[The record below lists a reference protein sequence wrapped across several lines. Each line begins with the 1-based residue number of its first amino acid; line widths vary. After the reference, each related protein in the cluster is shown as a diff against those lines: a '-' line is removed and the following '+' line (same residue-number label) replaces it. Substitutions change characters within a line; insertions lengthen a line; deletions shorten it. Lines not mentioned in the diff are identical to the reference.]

1 MADKHIFIGLGGTG
15 VNVVSYLK
23 YKIYGRTKA
32 TEMKSRIQVMKENYR
47 FIFVDTDNRDVDHF
61 NDVYKHVY
69 EGGREQ
75 FISPSE
81 LLNLGNQNPAAI
93 WREAN
98 ANPVGRKSRR
108 ILEACNE
115 LVVAN
120 MGDRT
125 LSKGAEA
132 FRMNSRLAFAQMES
146 QFISKVVTAIN
157 ELNPVE
163 KNSESNVIHYWVVSS
178 CNGGT
183 GSGTLNDV
191 LYLVN
196 MLHKT
201 HVEPGNPI
209 LGLVLFMPRLYININ
224 PKNERYPVN
233 TIAVFKELD
242 AIQSWAT
249 DPEKNKL
256 YHRLAVLGDDV
267 NINNTLPYRPFE
279 FCIPID
285 INTDN
290 FNNLGDPDKLY
301 RNTAELL
308 YYIHDGEGGDGF
320 KSFINNNETGDPSIR
335 NAHNYLVPLGYV
347 AIRKPE
353 EEFKNY
359 MDLRLKY
366 ELLRYGVLGD
376 GIDSETQREKEMM
389 TVFDNLIKKM
399 ALTDGAEGEY
409 FTAIHNEVKQRIAR
423 GLPPQMILDSK
434 GKTVSVLPPN
444 VSKATAEKIIEGVSE
459 SMHAKKEERG
469 NTIKAIEKSL
479 WKWTEDNA
487 RKVGLMYVRDV
498 LRELDAFCTHLND
511 AYVLGNDN
519 SRLRGISESQKA
531 LKEQRD
537 TLAKNLDQFYQE
549 AINIS
554 LGERLKNSNS
564 EDVQAYYNQLK
575 KWVTAS
581 VKVML
586 ADAAFEMI
594 QELAVGEQGI
604 IDGII
609 RHVEKLISAATL
621 ALNKDN
627 GVAAAYKGLAE
638 LFYATKNDVTSIY
651 IPDITEYSNGST
663 WVEDGNKFSEW
674 YSRIIGRTNRVVEG
688 EGFAPL
694 RNGDVK
700 VSIEAFFSYMMGI
713 NEEKMV
719 QDRYLVEKENH
730 LFTNTSRS
738 DYGRTIEDI
747 LYYAGI
753 ALEARIMEDSVIS
766 EQWSK
771 KSLAEFYSELNVEA
785 QNDIRRRTN
794 PPVFFPYNKSLNL
807 GPVTEKGFSVGP
819 RGVVQR
825 VFESTAEVGRLDF
838 RSSDDPSVMYKVDT
852 KLGFSFEYYDMYR
865 MLEEKYNRC
874 PNKSFYHFHQVF
886 ADAGGDANQI
896 KLPREI
902 DPETELFVKYLILN
916 ELSPSLA
923 HIMKVGTE
931 AFNAKFY
938 SNTPVIFEGMLAK
951 FATASS
957 EKMID
962 NEIIEL
968 KITDGTHHF
977 FHSVTI
983 NNPEHRYTD
992 ILAGFKANAAN
1003 GRFEALVKDLIKNIN
1018 FLESDLIQQKYLECV
1033 KRLKAKMNEAWEKA
1047 GKKEKDTLGEI
1058 LEVLNERLDT
1068 VAKFLSDIKR

>member
-32 TEMKSRIQVMKENYR
+32 TEMKSRIQVMNENYR

-61 NDVYKHVY
+61 NDLYKHVY

-75 FISPSE
+75 FINSTE
-81 LLNLGNQNPAAI
+81 LLDLGAQNPAAI

-98 ANPVGRKSRR
+98 AKQVGRKSRR

-132 FRMNSRLAFAQMES
+132 FRMNSRIAFAQMETD
-146 QFISKVVTAIN
+146 FISKVVTAIN
-157 ELNPVE
+157 DLNPVD
-163 KNSESNVIHYWVVSS
+163 KNSEANVIHYWVVSS

-249 DPEKNKL
+249 DPVKNKL
-256 YHRLAVLGDDV
+256 YHRLAVLGEDV

-290 FNNLGDPDKLY
+290 FNNLGSPHKLY

-308 YYIHDGEGGDGF
+308 YYIHDGEGGNGF
-320 KSFINNNETGDPSIR
+320 KSFINNNETGDPSLR

-359 MDLRLKY
+359 MNLRLKY
-366 ELLRYGVLGD
+366 ELLRYGVLGE
-376 GIDSETQREKEMM
+376 GIDSETQRNKEMM
-389 TVFDNLIKKM
+389 IVFDNLIKKM
-399 ALTDGAEGEY
+399 ALTNGAEGEY
-409 FTAIHNEVKQRIAR
+409 FTAIRNDVKQRIAR
-423 GLPPQMILDSK
+423 GLPPQMISDSK

-444 VSKATAEKIIEGVSE
+444 VSKAAAEKIIEGIAE
-459 SMHAKKEERG
+459 SMGAKKEERE
-469 NTIKAIEKSL
+469 NTLKKIEKTL
-479 WKWTEDNA
+479 WDWTEENA

-498 LRELDAFCTHLND
+498 LMELDAFCTHLND

-519 SRLRGISESQKA
+519 SKLRGICENQKA

-537 TLAKNLDQFYQE
+537 TLANNLDQFYQE

-554 LGERLKNSNS
+554 IGERIKNSNS
-564 EDVQAYYNQLK
+564 EDVQAYYNQLV
-575 KWVTAS
+575 KWVNAS
-581 VKVML
+581 VNVML

-594 QELAVGEQGI
+594 QELAVGQQGI

-609 RHVEKLISAATL
+609 RHVEKLISAATR

-674 YSRIIGRTNRVVEG
+674 YSRIIGRTNHVVEG

-694 RNGDVK
+694 RNGDIK
-700 VSIEAFFSYMMGI
+700 VSIEAFFSYMMGV
-713 NEEKMV
+713 NAERMV

-738 DYGRTIEDI
+738 DYDRTIEDI
-747 LYYAGI
+747 LYYAGV
-753 ALEARIMEDSVIS
+753 AMDARIMEDTVIG

-771 KSLAEFYSELNVEA
+771 KTLAQFYSELSIEA
-785 QNDIRRRTN
+785 QNAIRRRTN

-807 GPVTEKGFSVGP
+807 GPITEKGFSVGP
-819 RGVVQR
+819 DGVVQR
-825 VFESTAEVGRLDF
+825 VFESTTQVGRLDYF
-838 RSSDDPSVMYKVDT
+838 SSDDQSVMYKIET
-852 KLGFSFEYYDMYR
+852 KLGFSFEYYDMYP
-865 MLEEKYNRC
+865 MLEDKYNKC
-874 PNKSFYHFHQVF
+874 LNKSFYHFHQVF
-886 ADAGGDANQI
+886 ADAGGNADQI

-902 DPETELFVKYLILN
+902 DPETELFVKYLLIN
-916 ELSPSLA
+916 ELSPRMA
-923 HIMKVGTE
+923 HFMRVGKE
-931 AFNAKFY
+931 SFNAGNY
-938 SNTPVIFEGMLAK
+938 SNTPVIFEGMVVK
-951 FATASS
+951 FATAASQR
-957 EKMID
+957 MID
-962 NEIIEL
+962 DEEIEL
-968 KITDGTHHF
+968 KVKEGAHQF
-977 FHSVTI
+977 FHAVTI
-983 NNPEHRYTD
+983 NNPDHRFTD
-992 ILAGFKANAAN
+992 ILAGFKAAAAN
-1003 GRFEALVKDLIKNIN
+1003 GRFEALIKNLIN
-1018 FLESDLIQQKYLECV
+1018 NIKLIEENLIDQEYYETWM
-1033 KRLKAKMNEAWEKA
+1033 RLKANLNDAWTKA
-1047 GKKEKDTLGEI
+1047 GKKEKETLEEL
-1058 LEVLNERLDT
+1058 LEVLNERLNT
-1068 VAKFLSDIKR
+1068 AEKFVADIKR